1 MQFLSPD
8 AAKDLVVKEKA
19 VLLDV
24 REEYEFAEVGWSAT
38 ADPMGDARGARQ
50 MPTWGR
56 EMFHSRAS
64 VVT

>member
-50 MPTWGR
+50 MPT
-56 EMFHSRAS
+56 
-64 VVT
+64 